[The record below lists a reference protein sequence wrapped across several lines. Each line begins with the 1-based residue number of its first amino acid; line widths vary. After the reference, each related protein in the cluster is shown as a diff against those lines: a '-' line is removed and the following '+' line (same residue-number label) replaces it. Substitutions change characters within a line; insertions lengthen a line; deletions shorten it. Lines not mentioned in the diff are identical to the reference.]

1 MQEHT
6 HTHTLALQTRVS
18 SRGQCQGPP
27 RSFLVLTENPGEAKV
42 AEFDDLLF
50 GDEDVFGF
58 DVPMDALKDRREV
71 DSLKTEQM
79 LTDPNPVQ
87 TVKPGSKP
95 RQTVPPGPQAAP
107 GKLWPRSIC
116 CV

>member
-1 MQEHT
+1 MG
-6 HTHTLALQTRVS
+6 VS
-18 SRGQCQGPP
+18 SRGQCQGPL

-58 DVPMDALKDRREV
+58 DVPMDALKDKREI
-71 DSLKTEQM
+71 DSLKTGHM
-79 LTDPNPVQ
+79 LTNPNPVQ

-95 RQTVPPGPQAAP
+95 RQTVLSGPQATP
-107 GKLWPRSIC
+107 GNCGLVTFVVSR
-116 CV
+116 